1 MGCLND
7 RSRIATFFEKLAHF
21 FRFVRKIRVITAQT
35 SESKKPNFR
44 VSLPHRR
51 STTVSLETNSLYS
64 FVVKT
69 LRPLIPSKHFSIH
82 RFLTPRPKTTMPSLK
97 KLTKELRQ
105 EIVSYL
111 FPFPPCTT
119 NLAFRLATLIFAKT
133 RFCSH
138 INFIGR
144 CLQSKVI
151 PKGFRSNF
159 HASSFS
165 RSNQYLY
172 QIQCAQNSFYVTL

>member
-7 RSRIATFFEKLAHF
+7 RSRIATFLEKLAHF

-35 SESKKPNFR
+35 SESKK
-44 VSLPHRR
+44 
-51 STTVSLETNSLYS
+51 
-64 FVVKT
+64 
-69 LRPLIPSKHFSIH
+69 LRIGNGIP
-82 RFLTPRPKTTMPSLK
+82 MPSLK

-105 EIVSYL
+105 EILSYL

-172 QIQCAQNSFYVTL
+172 QIQWAQNSFSRNIMRITIRAMCLERDDLDKQIFAVPLRTFQNLSGCLGKFYSR